1 MTSSV
6 SRMPLPASTLG
17 RDALGAAVVAAALA
31 LLAVSDGGARELV
44 APETLGGLVASVA
57 LAWRRAYPMPV
68 LLACALLFAVPTI
81 ATGDVASALVPF
93 VVALYT
99 VVSRVPRI
107 PVGLAVGAAAV
118 AGVAGVLAVGSERTI
133 TDPVVVSAEIWMA
146 LVAAIGVAMNLY
158 RRSVAQ
164 ERERTRQA
172 EETREAVARGR
183 VAEERLRIARELHDA
198 VGHHVAVM
206 NVQAGV
212 AEALIDTD
220 PARASDALVRVQEAG
235 ARVLEELP
243 VMLRVLRQTDG
254 EADEDIH
261 PTAGI
266 AALGELAAQA
276 ADAGLE
282 VALDTVDVPAE
293 LPAATDHAAYRIVQ
307 EALANAR
314 RYGTGTARVEVALR
328 DGALAVDVRNRV
340 DIARPGGQGSGL
352 GLIGMAERATAAG
365 GSVAAERR
373 GDEFVVHATLPVRK
387 GTAS

>member
-1 MTSSV
+1 MTSLV
-6 SRMPLPASTLG
+6 SRVPLPAASLG
-17 RDALGAAVVAAALA
+17 RDALGAAVVAVAIAV
-31 LLAVSDGGARELV
+31 LAVGDGGVAEL
-44 APETLGGLVASVA
+44 ATLSTLAGLVACLA
-57 LAWRRAYPMPV
+57 LVWRRAASVAV

-81 ATGDVASALVPF
+81 LTGEVASALIPLVA
-93 VVALYT
+93 ALYT
-99 VVSRVPRI
+99 VVSRVARI
-107 PVGLAVGAAAV
+107 PVGLAVGAAGV
-118 AGVAGVLAVGSERTI
+118 VGVAGVLAVGSERAV

-146 LVAAIGVAMNLY
+146 LVAAVGVATNLY
-158 RRSVAQ
+158 RRSVAH
-164 ERERTRQA
+164 ERERARQA

-220 PARASDALVRVQEAG
+220 PARASEALVRVQEAG

-243 VMLRVLRQTDG
+243 VMLRVLRQ
-254 EADEDIH
+254 DEEDVR
-261 PTAGI
+261 PTAGV
-266 AALGELAAQA
+266 ASLADLVAQA

-282 VALDTVDVPAE
+282 VAFSAADVPDV

-314 RYGTGTARVEVALR
+314 RYGTGEARVKVALR
-328 DGALAVDVRNRV
+328 DGALAIDVRNAV
-340 DIARPGGQGSGL
+340 DDARPGGQGSGL
-352 GLIGMAERATAAG
+352 GLVGMAERVDAAG
-365 GSVAAERR
+365 GGLAAGRQ

-387 GTAS
+387 GTSS